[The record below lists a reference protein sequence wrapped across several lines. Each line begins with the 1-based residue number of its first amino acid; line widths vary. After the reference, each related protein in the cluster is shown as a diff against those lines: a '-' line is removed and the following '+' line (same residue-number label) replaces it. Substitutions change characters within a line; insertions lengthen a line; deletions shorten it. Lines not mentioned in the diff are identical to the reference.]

1 MIRTYKLAVETETG
15 MQPIPHGP
23 FTLEQ
28 AEKLREK
35 MRELGKVV
43 HIINLKTL

>member
-1 MIRTYKLAVETETG
+1 LKTYAIALETETG

-23 FTLEQ
+23 FTLAQ
-28 AEKLREK
+28 AEQLRDK
-35 MRELGKVV
+35 MRELGKTV

>member
-1 MIRTYKLAVETETG
+1 MKSYALAIETETG
-15 MQPIPHGP
+15 MEPIPHGP

>member
-1 MIRTYKLAVETETG
+1 MKSYALAIETETG

-28 AEKLREK
+28 AEKLRDK
-35 MRELGKVV
+35 MRELGKTV
-43 HIINLKTL
+43 HIINLKTA

>member
-1 MIRTYKLAVETETG
+1 MKTYALALETEKG
-15 MQPIPHGP
+15 MEAIPHGP

-28 AEKLREK
+28 AEKLRDK
-35 MRELGKVV
+35 MRELGKTV